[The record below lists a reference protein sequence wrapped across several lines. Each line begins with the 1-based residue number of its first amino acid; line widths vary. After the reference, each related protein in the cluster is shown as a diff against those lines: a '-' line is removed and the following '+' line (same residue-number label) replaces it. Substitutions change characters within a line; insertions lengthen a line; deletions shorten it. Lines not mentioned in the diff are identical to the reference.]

1 MDTKLSKQDQRRKF
15 RWVALMGEA
24 LMAVGAGVVT
34 INLFMPAYFV
44 VVGESYLVHI
54 DRGYL
59 GWELHFALVQFP
71 SWYTVAAREV
81 VLALVSLGAIA
92 PAVVGMALWWWF
104 GRPAFRRLVAA
115 WWPGLGRSKKQRVS
129 RKRSRA

>member
-1 MDTKLSKQDQRRKF
+1 MDTKLSKKEPRRKR
-15 RWVALMGEA
+15 RWVGVIGEA

-34 INLFMPAYFV
+34 INLFMPAYFA

-54 DRGYL
+54 DRAYL
-59 GWELHFALVQFP
+59 GWELHFALVQPP

-92 PAVVGMALWWWF
+92 PAAVGMAFWWMF
-104 GRPAFRRLVAA
+104 GRPAFRRLLAA
-115 WWPGLGRSKKQRVS
+115 WLPGRGRSRKQQVS